1 MENDFKINECDE
13 CIYVKETENDYVI
26 LCIYINDMLIVQSDD
41 KMAKFTRNILKSSF
55 DMKDIDLVD
64 VTLEIKIS
72 KISIGLIMS

>member
-1 MENDFKINECDE
+1 
-13 CIYVKETENDYVI
+13 
-26 LCIYINDMLIVQSDD
+26 MLIVQSDD